1 LIISFPI
8 IFGKKIIN
16 LLLPLIILL
25 VFIIFILYSPI
36 FNEDLQN
43 TLRSLLT
50 EKFLLEFTNEGYKG
64 LDSTRIEIFSRGIN
78 LLQIN
83 PFFGV
88 GATSFTEIYRLE
100 TGFWKGHS
108 HNLLIELA
116 ISYGLPATV
125 IFFTTINTIL
135 LRSGKFIFNNKRLND
150 LSLYDRAFWTALFF
164 FIISQLAD
172 IQYFDGK
179 ISLIVWIL
187 IAALKNIIEE
197 NNNKALS

>member
-1 LIISFPI
+1 MIIGIPKEIKANESRVSILPFGVEELVKSGHKVLIENNAGIGSGF
-8 IFGKKIIN
+8 
-16 LLLPLIILL
+16 
-25 VFIIFILYSPI
+25 S
-36 FNEDLQN
+36 NEV
-43 TLRSLLT
+43 
-50 EKFLLEFTNEGYKG
+50 YKG

-83 PFFGV
+83 PFFGI
-88 GATSFTEIYRLE
+88 GATSFTEIYRFE

-108 HNLLIELA
+108 HNLLLELA
-116 ISYGLPATV
+116 ISYGLPTTF